1 MPGREA
7 ATGKRLITKE
17 AHMDDCIFCKI
28 IKGDIPCVKV
38 YENDRVLAFAD
49 INPISKGHTLLIPKN
64 HAENLWE
71 ISEAD
76 LQAIHAASKLVA
88 DGIRKALNPVGV
100 AALQLNGRGVN
111 QVVMHYHLHL
121 IPRVE
126 GDPELKMT
134 AWELVPGDMEK
145 IKQTGA
151 EIAAAIS

>member
-1 MPGREA
+1 
-7 ATGKRLITKE
+7 
-17 AHMDDCIFCKI
+17 MDDCIFCKI
-28 IKGDIPCVKV
+28 IKGDIPCIKI

-71 ISEAD
+71 ISEED
-76 LQAIHAASKLVA
+76 LTAIHAASKRVA
-88 DGIRKALNPVGV
+88 NGIRTTLKPVGV

-121 IPRVE
+121 IPRME
-126 GDPELKMT
+126 ADAELKMT
-134 AWELVPGDMEK
+134 AWELVPGDMES

-151 EIAAAIS
+151 EIAAAIK